1 MTPFLKQI
9 AKLFYDKYGAE
20 IQRLAF
26 VFPNRRS
33 GIFFRKFLSEA
44 ASKPLFSPSIL
55 TIKDLF
61 YKLNPKQ
68 QADPVKLLFQ
78 LYDIYSRRSDS
89 PETFD
94 DFVHWGKMLLNDF
107 DDIDKYLLDAKQLF
121 TNVTDL
127 NRIERDFSFLNPSQV
142 QAIRSFWSTFS
153 PESNDANKQFF
164 LRVWELLYPVYVEL
178 RETLAAEGFAYE
190 GMIYREVVENL
201 EMTST
206 SKSLPYEKII
216 FVGLNALTNAEREL
230 LKHFKKQGIADFYWD
245 YASEKVKDPD
255 NRASYFM
262 KDNLS
267 LFPSA
272 YTLSNRASTLNTPP
286 LPKKPVKR
294 DANFMYDLF
303 SSAYNVPDD
312 NISPLSSANIFSD
325 EEPVETQFE
334 LIGIPS
340 RIGQAKQIYPI
351 LENLFGL
358 NKISTGET
366 LQTSNS
372 FLPLQKIS
380 ADEALKTAIVLPDEQ
395 LLLPVLHSIPPQIER
410 INVTLGFSLSGTP
423 VASLMNYLQSLQ
435 KNVRITEHDTMF
447 YHSDV
452 IAVLRHQYVSPS
464 CPTEA
469 ATIMQDINERN
480 QVYISESVLW
490 VTPLL
495 KLLFSAP
502 SNVMELSDYLR
513 DVLIKVGE
521 SDFVKENE
529 FVGET
534 GEIGEEAAVNT
545 RALEREFIYHFY
557 KIVNRMKD
565 LLQTIQTDLS
575 TDTYFRLLKQMTDF
589 IKIPFYGEPLSGLQV
604 MGALET
610 RVLDFENLIILS
622 VNEGIFPAKSIS
634 ASFIP
639 YHLRRGFGLPTPEH
653 QESIWAYHFYRM
665 IYRAKRVIMLYDTRT
680 DGLQSGEVSRFV
692 HQLRYHYQT
701 PVKQKLS
708 VYNVASPFIKPF
720 KVDKDEEVMCA
731 LARYET
737 EKSLSASAINTYLD
751 CPFKFYLMMI
761 KGIDEEK
768 AVSETLRHDLF
779 GTLLHRVMELAYKP
793 FCGSTVT
800 ADLLKLVTQEKN
812 MTELIWKAFAKDY
825 YHTDVL
831 RPLTGQAYLYGETIR
846 KYAGKIIEYDRS
858 LTPFI
863 YIGSEKPVN
872 RTIEITGGRKVRIKG
887 FIDRIDSVDGTVR
900 IVDYKSGRPDALAFT
915 TIESL
920 FDKTEKD
927 RKKAI
932 MQVFLYAWIYASETG
947 ICEIQPAIYYAIN
960 LFKESDFNP
969 FVYQALEKEITV
981 IDCFNNEYPAFEDSL
996 RACLNELFDVSNP
1009 FTLTPIVKHCE
1020 YCPFKGICGR

>member
-9 AKLFYDKYGAE
+9 AKLFYDKYGAD

-61 YKLNPKQ
+61 HKLNPKQ

-78 LYDIYSRRSDS
+78 LYDIYSRRSDL

-107 DDIDKYLLDAKQLF
+107 DDIDKYLIDAKQLF

-164 LRVWELLYPVYVEL
+164 LHVWELLYPVYLEL

-190 GMIYREVVENL
+190 GMIYREVIENL

-216 FVGLNALTNAEREL
+216 FVGLNALTNTEREL

-255 NRASYFM
+255 NRASFFM

-272 YTLSNRASTLNTPP
+272 YTLSEEPDNRASTLNPRP
-286 LPKKPVKR
+286 SPKKQVKR
-294 DANFMYDLF
+294 DSKFMYDLF
-303 SSAYNVPDD
+303 SSACT
-312 NISPLSSANIFSD
+312 LA

-358 NKISTGET
+358 KKISAGET
-366 LQTSNS
+366 SDS

-410 INVTLGFSLSGTP
+410 INITLGYSLSGTP

-464 CPTEA
+464 CPVEA

-480 QVYISESVLW
+480 QVYISESVLC

-502 SNVMELSDYLR
+502 SNVMELSEYLR
-513 DVLIKVGE
+513 DVLEFVGG
-521 SDFVKENE
+521 NE
-529 FVGET
+529 FVEGSDCVVGGNDVVGET
-534 GEIGEEAAVNT
+534 GESVEEATVDT
-545 RALEREFIYHFY
+545 RSLEREFIYHFY
-557 KIVNRMKD
+557 KIVNRMRD
-565 LLQTIQTDLS
+565 LLQTIQTELS

-622 VNEGIFPAKSIS
+622 VNEGIFPAKSVA

-665 IYRAKRVIMLYDTRT
+665 IHRAKRIIMLYDTRT

-692 HQLRYHYQT
+692 HQLRYHYKT
-701 PVKQKLS
+701 PIQQKLS
-708 VYNVASPFIKPF
+708 VYNVASPYIKPF
-720 KVDKDEEVMCA
+720 KVDKDEEVMLA

-779 GTLLHRVMELAYKP
+779 GTLLHRVMELAYSP
-793 FCGSTVT
+793 FCGKTVT

-825 YHTDVL
+825 YHTDIL

-846 KYAGKIIEYDRS
+846 KYAGKIIEYDRT
-858 LTPFI
+858 LTPFL

-872 RTIEITGGRKVRIKG
+872 RTIELTGGRKVRIKG

-947 ICEIQPAIYYAIN
+947 LREIQPAIYYAIN

-969 FVYQALEKEITV
+969 VVHQQNEKDKTE
-981 IDCFNNEYPAFEDSL
+981 IDCFDNEFPAFEDSL
-996 RACLNELFDVSNP
+996 RACLNELFDAGNP
-1009 FTLTPIVKHCE
+1009 FTLTPVVKHCE